1 MKTSYF
7 ARAFRLPRSEFF
19 VVRISIGAPRG
30 GKCDSFIPSLAP
42 TWAMLEEG
50 YGEKEYFTQLHA
62 VGVEDIQQQLVA
74 VEGEAKG
81 REVLLCCFESL
92 APVKVAEGQWCHR
105 RLFADW
111 WEQKTGILIAE
122 YQP

>member
-7 ARAFRLPRSEFF
+7 ARAFRLPRSDFF
-19 VVRISIGAPRG
+19 IVRISVGAPRS
-30 GKCDSFIPSLAP
+30 GKCDAFLPSLAP
-42 TWAMLEEG
+42 TWVMLKEG
-50 YGEKEYFTQLHA
+50 YGQKEYFAQLLG
-62 VGVEDIQQQLVA
+62 VGVEDIQQQLGSL
-74 VEGEAKG
+74 EKEASG

-92 APVKVAEGQWCHR
+92 SPDKVAEGQWCHR

-111 WEQKTGILIAE
+111 WERKTGTLIAE